1 MLMPNNGI
9 EKTRDLEGIGDASPW
24 ICFCVRKKETF
35 VIDVFEGEGGGERGT
50 LI

>member
-24 ICFCVRKKETF
+24 ICFQTF
-35 VIDVFEGEGGGERGT
+35 VIVLFEREGGGERGT